1 VENWEYASGYELMEG
16 FTNNGDPTTFEQ
28 AQRDLAGMIA
38 AHGNEH
44 WVINPCVVKRSSRYP
59 NWTPVV
65 DHAAEVLAEVLEDL
79 RFDFAAHGVGI
90 MQGSDL
96 AKVFRKRA
104 QLTNPERHV
113 EEYDS

>member
-1 VENWEYASGYELMEG
+1 MERWEYASGYELMEG
-16 FTNNGDPTTFEQ
+16 FTNNGEPTTFEQ

-59 NWTPVV
+59 SWQPVI
-65 DHAAEVLAEVLEDL
+65 DHAAELLTEVLEDL
-79 RFDFAAHGVGI
+79 RMDFAVFGVGI

-96 AKVFRKRA
+96 SKVFKKRA
-104 QLTNPERHV
+104 QLLNPNKST